1 MDAQTRDSHS
11 SADQPA
17 TYVIRVRGRI
27 PVSWQDRFEGMAISM
42 TPESAGPVLT
52 TLQGALPDQA
62 ALVGIINSL
71 HDLRLV
77 VEFVECLGCLPAG
90 DAVTPV
96 APVTAAPKKAS

>member
-1 MDAQTRDSHS
+1 MGNQGPDSQS

-27 PVSWQDRFEGMAISM
+27 PASWQDRFEGMAIST
-42 TPESAGPVLT
+42 TPESAGPMKT
-52 TLQGALPDQA
+52 TLQGVLSDQA

-96 APVTAAPKKAS
+96 APATAAPKKAS